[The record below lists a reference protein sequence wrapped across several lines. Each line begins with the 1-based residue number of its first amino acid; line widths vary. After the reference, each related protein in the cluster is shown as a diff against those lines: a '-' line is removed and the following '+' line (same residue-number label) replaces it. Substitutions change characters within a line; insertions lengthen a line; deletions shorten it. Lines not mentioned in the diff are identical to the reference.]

1 MNTTVDKTFLD
12 LCREAGYETTDYQDQ
27 AFVVQDPHTG
37 IVASF
42 AYGSANNLLKLA
54 NTASKF
60 GIQVGHLLTPEL
72 LEVKNEEPKELKIE
86 LSGSIEEV
94 TLDELEDY
102 VPSHRRYE
110 MERTARQSPY
120 YNVVDKD
127 TGDRMNVK
135 ALRKADAEEL
145 LESLLN
151 S

>member
-12 LCREAGYETTDYQDQ
+12 LCREAGYETTDYQGQ

-60 GIQVGHLLTPEL
+60 GIQVGHLLTPDL
-72 LEVKNEEPKELKIE
+72 LEVKNDEPKELKIE
-86 LSGSIEEV
+86 LSP
-94 TLDELEDY
+94 EDY
-102 VPSHRRYE
+102 VPSPRRYE
-110 MERTARQSPY
+110 MERTAKQSPY